1 MLMVKNTP
9 ANARDIETRVQ
20 SVGREDPLEDGIATT
35 PVFLPEDPMDR
46 GAWQA
51 LVQSHSDMT
60 EAS

>member
-1 MLMVKNTP
+1 MLVVKNTP